1 MKYII
6 GIKETLVYDE
16 EVVNVFPETMDIYT
30 SDGSY
35 TLKKGDVTREVDI
48 IRASY
53 YQNTASD
60 GDITKD
66 GEPDTCVF
74 DIHFVK
80 NSNGFKTI
88 VNITYGDQM
97 KSEFSIESPNKI
109 KVGHYNGIGSKL
121 DSETQF
127 GFEDNTIQDLV
138 KLFNS
143 FNFGYKLTTKDLAFI
158 DKYPDTYVNE
168 DIKLTPLFK
177 NEIILVIN
185 NTKPPKNLYLNNLLN
200 YLKSRGIEFEIA
212 SSEEDIREISS
223 KFKVIGAISTGSEY
237 RITDSTYETKVS
249 NYAYKILK
257 CPILGICYGLQS
269 MSISYGGSIK
279 DSGEFTHKHLKLTQV
294 NKDHFLFKDVNIDNI
309 EFSFSFHDII
319 DRMPDGFKSIAM
331 LNDVIVAI
339 SDSDRDRYGLLF
351 HPEDKE
357 MSYPVLDNFI
367 SKCKGGEDEQEKLF
381 QGKFEHLIS
390 FKDFRI

>member
-16 EVVNVFPETMDIYT
+16 EVVNVFPETMNIYT

-143 FNFGYKLTTKDLAFI
+143 FNFGYKLTTKDLTFI

-185 NTKPPKNLYLNNLLN
+185 NTKPSKNLYLNNLLN

-212 SSEEDIREISS
+212 SSEKDIHEISS

-237 RITDSTYETKVS
+237 RIADSTYETKVS
-249 NYAYKILK
+249 NYAYENLK

-269 MSISYGGSIK
+269 MSLSYGGSIK
-279 DSGEFTHKHLKLTQV
+279 DSGEFIHKHLKPTQV

-319 DRMPDGFKSIAM
+319 DKMPDGFKSIAM

-381 QGKFEHLIS
+381 QGKFEHLVS
-390 FKDFRI
+390 FTDFRV

>member
-1 MKYII
+1 MKYLKSIN
-6 GIKETLVYDE
+6 ELLAYDSK
-16 EVVNVFPETMDIYT
+16 VVEFFPETIQIYT
-30 SDGSY
+30 SDGNF
-35 TLKKGDVTREVDI
+35 TLKKSDVTREVDI

-80 NSNGFKTI
+80 NDNGFKTM

-97 KSEFSIESPNKI
+97 KSEFSIEAPNKI
-109 KVGHYNGIGSKL
+109 QVGHYNGIGSKL

-127 GFEDNTIQDLV
+127 GFEDDTIQDLI

-143 FNFGYKLTTKDLAFI
+143 FNFGYKLTTKDLTFI

-185 NTKPPKNLYLNNLLN
+185 NAKPPKNLYLNNLLN
-200 YLKSRGIEFEIA
+200 YLKSRGIAFEVA
-212 SSEEDIREISS
+212 SSEEDIQDISS
-223 KFKVIGAISTGSEY
+223 KFKIIGAISTGSEY
-237 RITDSTYETKVS
+237 RINNYDTKFS
-249 NYAYKILK
+249 NYAYDSLK

-269 MSISYGGSIK
+269 MSLSYGGSVK
-279 DSGEFTHKHLKLTQV
+279 DSGDFVHKHLKLTQV

-309 EFSFSFHDII
+309 EFSFSFHDVI
-319 DRMPDGFKSIAM
+319 DKMPDGFKSIAM
-331 LNDVIVAI
+331 LNDVVVAI

-390 FKDFRI
+390 FTDFRM